1 MCPKKKSWYSIY
13 YVYLSKFVDAPWC
26 GHCKA
31 LAPEYEKAAK
41 ALAEEGSEIKLGK
54 VDATEQ
60 QKLAE
65 KFEVRG
71 YPTIKFFKDGKPVE
85 YGGTT
90 IAQYE
95 ISSIYLTKKRKWS
108 DISMFSLWII
118 SWFSFQYQNYVD
130 HNHVLLVKIQ
140 NPYPLKIWRKI
151 KTLFDI
157 IQVAEPLPK
166 LSTGWERRPAHHV
179 LLSRMSMV
187 PRNLLKKMMLLSL
200 DSSR

>member
-1 MCPKKKSWYSIY
+1 MCQKKSRYSIY

-85 YGGTT
+85 YGGTA
-90 IAQYE
+90 I
-95 ISSIYLTKKRKWS
+95 
-108 DISMFSLWII
+108 
-118 SWFSFQYQNYVD
+118 V
-130 HNHVLLVKIQ
+130 
-140 NPYPLKIWRKI
+140 
-151 KTLFDI
+151 
-157 IQVAEPLPK
+157 
-166 LSTGWERRPAHHV
+166 
-179 LLSRMSMV
+179 
-187 PRNLLKKMMLLSL
+187 
-200 DSSR
+200 